1 MTADKV
7 QELHQQAMDLA
18 EQADLNKFRGD
29 QSQAQVLLQ
38 QALELEA
45 EAARL
50 VADDLEAEPTR
61 SVLHRSAASLAVECG
76 ELQIAERLIA
86 RALAGIPPADIAEEL
101 KDLFMQINLR
111 NYLDRQG
118 IKLTESQLQL
128 LSR

>member
-1 MTADKV
+1 MSRV

-18 EQADLNKFRGD
+18 EQADLNKLRGD
-29 QSQAQVLLQ
+29 TSQARAFLQ

-86 RALAGIPPADIAEEL
+86 RALAGNSPADIAEEL

-118 IKLTESQLQL
+118 VKLTEAQLQL
-128 LSR
+128 LAR

>member
-1 MTADKV
+1 MSKV

-18 EQADLNKFRGD
+18 EQADLNKLRGD
-29 QSQAQVLLQ
+29 TSQARALLR

-45 EAARL
+45 EATRL

-76 ELQIAERLIA
+76 ELQMAERLIA

-118 IKLTESQLQL
+118 VKLTEAQLQL

>member
-1 MTADKV
+1 MSKV

-18 EQADLNKFRGD
+18 EQADLNRLRGD
-29 QSQAQVLLQ
+29 TVQARALLQ

-86 RALAGIPPADIAEEL
+86 RALTGNPPADIAEEL

-118 IKLTESQLQL
+118 VKLTEAQLQL

>member
-1 MTADKV
+1 MSRV

-18 EQADLNKFRGD
+18 EQADLNRLRGD
-29 QSQAQVLLQ
+29 TFQARAFLR

-50 VADDLEAEPTR
+50 VADDLETEPTR

-86 RALAGIPPADIAEEL
+86 RALAGNPPADIAEEL
-101 KDLFMQINLR
+101 KDLFMQINLC

-118 IKLTESQLQL
+118 VRLTEAQLQL

>member
-1 MTADKV
+1 MSRVK
-7 QELHQQAMDLA
+7 ELHQQAMDLA
-18 EQADLNKFRGD
+18 EQADLNRLRGD
-29 QSQAQVLLQ
+29 TTQVRALLK

-61 SVLHRSAASLAVECG
+61 SILHRSAASLAVECS

-86 RALAGIPPADIAEEL
+86 RALAGNPPADIAEEL

-111 NYLDRQG
+111 NYLERQG
-118 IKLTESQLQL
+118 IKLTEAQLQL